1 MDKIIIS
8 GGKPLSGEI
17 EISGAKNAALP
28 ILAATLLSS
37 EPHHLKRVP
46 KVVDL
51 FTMQKL
57 LRAMGA
63 QITDHDDV
71 CTIEIKQIESCEARY
86 EWVKT
91 MRASVLVLGPL
102 LARCGEAHVSLPGG
116 CAIGVRPINLHLTAL
131 AKMGAEI
138 SVEHGMIHAKA
149 KQPKGQRPLRGVPIH
164 FEKSTVTGTE
174 NIMMA
179 ATLAEGTTVITN
191 AALEPEIID
200 LACFLNGCGANII
213 GAGTERIV
221 IHGVAHLTGSSY
233 SIMPDRI
240 ETGTFMIA
248 AAITRG
254 DVTLRNC
261 RPNHLSSLSRLLVK
275 AGVEITTDQSSVR
288 IQRPPSLKSIH
299 AVDFITMPYPG
310 FPTDMQAQMMALM
323 AVSDGVSKITEAIFE
338 SRFGHAAEL
347 RRMGAK
353 IYLEGNHAIVEGV
366 RNLSGA
372 PVMASD
378 LRASSSLILA
388 GLVAEGETEVLRVYH
403 LDRGYE
409 KIEDKLSKVGAD
421 IRRIT

>member
-17 EISGAKNAALP
+17 EISGAKNSALP
-28 ILAATLLSS
+28 ILAATLLSGGIQ
-37 EPHHLKRVP
+37 HLKRVP

-63 QITDHDDV
+63 QIREHDDIW
-71 CTIEIKQIESCEARY
+71 TIEVKQIESCEARY

-91 MRASVLVLGPL
+91 MRATVLVLGPL
-102 LARCGEAHVSLPGG
+102 LARCGEANVSLPGG
-116 CAIGVRPINLHLTAL
+116 CAIGVRPVNLHLDAL
-131 AKMGAEI
+131 SKMGAEI
-138 SVEHGMIHAKA
+138 LVEHGMIHAKV
-149 KQPKGQRPLRGVPIH
+149 KKLRGVPIH
-164 FEKSTVTGTE
+164 FETVTVTGTE

-179 ATLAEGTTVITN
+179 ATLAEGTTILTN
-191 AALEPEIID
+191 AAQEPEIID
-200 LACFLNGCGANII
+200 LANFLKGCGAKIT
-213 GAGTERIV
+213 GAGTDQIV
-221 IHGVAHLTGSSY
+221 IEGVPHLTGSSY

-240 ETGTFMIA
+240 ETGTFMVA
-248 AAITRG
+248 AAITGG
-254 DVTLRNC
+254 DLHLRECIPDQLASVT
-261 RPNHLSSLSRLLVK
+261 RLLK
-275 AGVEITTDQSSVR
+275 KTGVEITVGKSSLR
-288 IQRPPSLKSIH
+288 IRRGGKPIH

-323 AVSDGVSKITEAIFE
+323 TVSDGVSKITEAIFE

-353 IYLEGNHAIVEGV
+353 IYIEGNHAIVEGV
-366 RNLSGA
+366 QKLSGA

-388 GLVAEGETEVLRVYH
+388 GLAAEGETDVLRVYH

-409 KIEDKLSKVGAD
+409 RIEEKLLKVGAD
-421 IRRIT
+421 IRRVKG

>member
-8 GGKPLSGEI
+8 GGKPLFGEI
-17 EISGAKNAALP
+17 EISGAKNSALP
-28 ILAATLLSS
+28 ILAATLLSGGIQ
-37 EPHHLKRVP
+37 HLKRVP

-63 QITDHDDV
+63 QIREHDDIW
-71 CTIEIKQIESCEARY
+71 TIEVKQIESCEARY

-91 MRASVLVLGPL
+91 MRATVLVLGPL
-102 LARCGEAHVSLPGG
+102 LARCGEANVSLPGG
-116 CAIGVRPINLHLTAL
+116 CAIGVRPVNLHLDAL
-131 AKMGAEI
+131 SKMGAEI
-138 SVEHGMIHAKA
+138 LVEHGMIHAKV
-149 KQPKGQRPLRGVPIH
+149 KKLRGVPIH
-164 FEKSTVTGTE
+164 FETVTVTGTE

-179 ATLAEGTTVITN
+179 ATLAEGTTILTN
-191 AALEPEIID
+191 AAQEPEIID
-200 LACFLNGCGANII
+200 LANFLKGCGAKIT
-213 GAGTERIV
+213 GAGTDQIV
-221 IHGVAHLTGSSY
+221 IEGVPHLTGSSY

-240 ETGTFMIA
+240 ETGTFMVA
-248 AAITRG
+248 AAITGG
-254 DVTLRNC
+254 DLHLRECIPDQLASVT
-261 RPNHLSSLSRLLVK
+261 RLLK
-275 AGVEITTDQSSVR
+275 KTGVEITVGKSSLR
-288 IQRPPSLKSIH
+288 IRRGGKPIH

-323 AVSDGVSKITEAIFE
+323 TVSDGVSKITEAIFE

-353 IYLEGNHAIVEGV
+353 IYIEGNHAIVEGV
-366 RNLSGA
+366 QKLSGA

-388 GLVAEGETEVLRVYH
+388 GLAAEGETDVLRVYH

-409 KIEDKLSKVGAD
+409 RIEEKLLKVGAD
-421 IRRIT
+421 IRRVKG